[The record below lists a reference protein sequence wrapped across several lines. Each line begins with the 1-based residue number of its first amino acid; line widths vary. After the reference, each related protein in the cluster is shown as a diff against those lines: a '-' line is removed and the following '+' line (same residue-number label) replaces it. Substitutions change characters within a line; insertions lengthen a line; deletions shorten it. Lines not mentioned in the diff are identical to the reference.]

1 MKGLENQSSVL
12 FLADAKIF
20 ILHDGSFRKHA
31 KAVEKEQERS
41 LKWARMAKRQ
51 PGQIEI
57 EYTFPES
64 SKVSPM
70 AQNGLPVIEKG
81 YSRAVVSPQRAAQLS
96 DSNRLLLCCL

>member
-12 FLADAKIF
+12 TRKFHFLF
-20 ILHDGSFRKHA
+20 LHDGSFRKHT
-31 KAVEKEQERS
+31 KSVEKEQERS

-64 SKVSPM
+64 SKVF
-70 AQNGLPVIEKG
+70 
-81 YSRAVVSPQRAAQLS
+81 R
-96 DSNRLLLCCL
+96 